1 MANLTKTDITKKAM
15 IEALEKSLGI
25 VTTACKSVDIA
36 RQTHYEWM
44 REDPEYKEQVD
55 SIVDIAIDFAESQL
69 NQLIQGARHQVV
81 TNKGDIVEI
90 KDAPNPTSIIF
101 FLKTK
106 GKKRGYVETT
116 ETIVSEKPIFNS
128 LDINVHQDNGTDKD
142 STTE

>member
-1 MANLTKTDITKKAM
+1 MAKTTTTDTKKRLM
-15 IEALEKSLGI
+15 IQALEKSLGI

-36 RQTHYEWM
+36 RSTHYEWM
-44 REDPEYKEQVD
+44 EEDSDYKKEVD
-55 SIVDIAIDFAESQL
+55 AIIDIAIDFAESQL
-69 NQLIQGARHQVV
+69 NQLIQGARHQVL

-116 ETIVSEKPIFNS
+116 ETIVTEKPIFNS
-128 LDINVHQDNGTDKD
+128 LDINVQEDNGTDKD
-142 STTE
+142 STAE